1 MRWLTRSGLLAAVST
16 SSVQWVVPMRLTF
29 GLLLLFPLDGGI
41 GQVLTV
47 SQTVAQCAWIGSAL
61 RAVEI
66 VAGISF
72 LAGLG
77 IRLAACPAVIIFGLR
92 AVGNAAGS
100 FAWLRDFTDGYIV
113 PHGNWGYG
121 ALYLGTAL
129 LLDDLIGTG
138 SGRWSVDYWLS
149 RKLGVKQMHSQ
160 R

>member
-1 MRWLTRSGLLAAVST
+1 MRWLTRSRLLAAVRT

-29 GLLLLFPLDGGI
+29 GMLLLFPLDGDI
-41 GQVLTV
+41 GHVLAL
-47 SQTVAQCAWIGSAL
+47 SHPAAQTVWIGGAL
-61 RAVEI
+61 HAVEM
-66 VAGISF
+66 VAGVSF
-72 LAGLG
+72 LAGFG
-77 IRLAACPAVIIFGLR
+77 IRLAACPAVLIFGLR
-92 AVGNAAGS
+92 AVANAAGS

-113 PHGNWGYG
+113 PHGNWAYG

-149 RKLGVKQMHSQ
+149 RKLGAIQVHSQ